1 MLNNTISEHHRAHV
15 EELRVDR
22 ERREE
27 FNQSLVHNA
36 IGVSVGIVFL
46 VMLLGTLGAW
56 FTILGMR
63 KCRKAKAEKVKKKK
77 VMIDEQTKQIS
88 DIQKTLG
95 ALDARLSQF
104 EKFNLKS

>member
-1 MLNNTISEHHRAHV
+1 
-15 EELRVDR
+15 
-22 ERREE
+22 
-27 FNQSLVHNA
+27 
-36 IGVSVGIVFL
+36 
-46 VMLLGTLGAW
+46 MLLGTLGAW
-56 FTILGMR
+56 FTMLGMR